1 MAQFAPY
8 YQNNSDLQKF
18 TLDNVQRTGVKLGAG
33 SFGTVEEVEMAGTLY
48 AGKIWHEALL
58 DPQNEGVENMIRR
71 FAHECELMQKAH
83 HPNIVQF
90 MGICFLDNSPYP
102 ILVMERLDI
111 SLDNLLQTRQNICI
125 PLPLKL
131 HVLHDVTK
139 GLVHLHG
146 MKPSSIVHRDLT
158 TCNVLLNKH
167 SLNAKIADLGNARMI
182 EPGKLSKTLSKN
194 PGTQVYMPPESTGDN
209 PAYDS
214 SLDVFSFGHLALYV
228 LGEVFPCNLLPATY
242 HKYVNPKTY
251 SIHARSE
258 LERREKYMDIL
269 HTKIGKT
276 HALVNI
282 IERCLNNVPE
292 LR

>member
-1 MAQFAPY
+1 MANFMQY
-8 YQNNSDLQKF
+8 YETNSDLQRF
-18 TLDNVQRTGVKLGAG
+18 TLHNVQRNGVKLGAG

-48 AGKIWHEALL
+48 AGKIWHDTLL
-58 DPQNEGVENMIRR
+58 DPENEGVENMIRR
-71 FAHECELMQKAH
+71 FAHECELMQKVH

-111 SLDNLLQTRQNICI
+111 SLDNLLQTRQNI

-139 GLVHLHG
+139 GLVHLHS
-146 MKPSSIVHRDLT
+146 MKPSIVHRDLT

-182 EPGKLSKTLSKN
+182 GPGKLSKTLSNN
-194 PGTQVYMPPESTGDN
+194 PGTQVYMPPESAGID

-228 LGEVFPCNLLPATY
+228 LSEAFPCNLLPATY
-242 HKYVNPKTY
+242 HDPKTY
-251 SIHARSE
+251 ALHARSE
-258 LERREKYMDIL
+258 LERRERYLEIL
-269 HTKIGKT
+269 HSKIGKT

-282 IERCLNNVPE
+282 VDKCLNNVPE
-292 LR
+292 LRYV